1 MAQRYDIG
9 ELKRPTRQPNGWLR
23 VDGLLTRSGVFPYR
37 NHDGS
42 TRLEYRPADEVFKAD
57 SLESFA
63 LVPFTNDHPPVPL
76 DATNTKAFAVG
87 SIGEN
92 VRREGDHVRASILVT
107 DEATASQME
116 SGKVA
121 LSCGYSCDLDETP
134 GEINGVRYDAVQ
146 RNIRGNHVAL
156 VDVAR
161 AGPTAKVRMDAG
173 DAVQVSDTHPRP
185 SDPPGTKERT
195 MLVKMKIDGVE
206 VEVTETAKQV
216 VEKHLAAVTARADT
230 AEAQLA
236 ASKSESAKQAARA
249 DTAEAQLAAEKKLRV
264 DAESPAKIR
273 EQVKARVALE
283 TVASKVLGGDFK
295 ADADDAAI
303 KVAIVEK
310 VDGVKLDGDKAKAG
324 PYLDARFDSVV
335 ARVQKADPLVDEI
348 RNGNGERADNAEPT
362 DVASRFDRMQEFVSN
377 AWNRKDKAA
386 DGEDD

>member
-1 MAQRYDIG
+1 MVQRYDIG
-9 ELKRPTRQPNGWLR
+9 ELKRPTRQLNGWLR

-63 LVPFTNDHPPVPL
+63 LVPFTNDHPPAPL
-76 DATNTKAFAVG
+76 DATNTKEFAVG

-161 AGPTAKVRMDAG
+161 AGPTARVRMDAG

-236 ASKSESAKQAARA
+236 A
-249 DTAEAQLAAEKKLRV
+249 EKKLRV

-295 ADADDAAI
+295 ADADDATI
-303 KVAIVEK
+303 KAAIVEK

-362 DVASRFDRMQEFVSN
+362 DVASRFDRMQDFVAN
-377 AWNRKDKAA
+377 AWNHKGKSA